1 MAEGTKLEIVSPERL
16 VISDTVKSVVVPG
29 ADGYFTVL
37 GEHAPLMT
45 TLKPGFITVEDNAGV
60 SHVYY
65 VRGGFADVSPSGV
78 TILADSARTAADF
91 SPAEIEAALRKAEEA
106 LAAAEGIEDRD
117 AAQYILDGWKNL
129 MLEAAQTGGVTQH

>member
-1 MAEGTKLEIVSPERL
+1 MVRVEIVSPERL
-16 VISDTVKSVVVPG
+16 ILSEDAGAVSVPG
-29 ADGYFTVL
+29 SEGYFTVM
-37 GEHAPLMT
+37 GDHAALLT
-45 TLKPGFITVEDNAGV
+45 TLKPGFVTVGEGSEA
-60 SHVYY
+60 HRYY
-65 VRGGFADVSPSGV
+65 VEGGFADVSPSGI

-129 MLEAAQTGGVTQH
+129 MLEAAQTGGVTRH

>member
-1 MAEGTKLEIVSPERL
+1 MVRVEIVSPERL
-16 VISDTVKSVVVPG
+16 ILSEEAGAVSVPG
-29 ADGYFTVL
+29 SEGYFTVM
-37 GEHAPLMT
+37 GDHAALLT
-45 TLKPGFITVEDNAGV
+45 TLKPGFVTVGEGGDA
-60 SHVYY
+60 HRYY
-65 VRGGFADVSPSGV
+65 VEGGFADVSPSGV

>member
-1 MAEGTKLEIVSPERL
+1 MVRVEIVSPERL
-16 VISDTVKSVVVPG
+16 ILSEEAGAVSVPG
-29 ADGYFTVL
+29 SEGYFTVM
-37 GEHAPLMT
+37 GDHAALLT
-45 TLKPGFITVEDNAGV
+45 TLKPGFVTVGEGGDA
-60 SHVYY
+60 HRYY
-65 VRGGFADVSPSGV
+65 VEGGFADVSPSGV

-129 MLEAAQTGGVTQH
+129 MLEAAQTGGVTRH